1 MSEEWPG
8 HNTKPK
14 EIFVISDFCYESME
28 TLRGDRTI
36 KLHMLY
42 KGQTTLKTNISHNDL
57 QINHLTFLW

>member
-14 EIFVISDFCYESME
+14 EIFVFIDFCYESME

-36 KLHMLY
+36 KLNTLY
-42 KGQTTLKTNISHNDL
+42 KGQTTLKSNIFHNDL

>member
-14 EIFVISDFCYESME
+14 EIFVIIDFCYESME

-36 KLHMLY
+36 KLNTLY
-42 KGQTTLKTNISHNDL
+42 IIKDRLLLKVTYFTMICK
-57 QINHLTFLW
+57 